1 MVTVHVPVVTNCC
14 STVRLHH
21 MRDVSAE
28 GRPVAPSGL
37 SQQLAA
43 WNGPQTGGSGVD
55 EHIKRTVAIEGV
67 L

>member
-1 MVTVHVPVVTNCC
+1 MHVPVVTNCY

-43 WNGPQTGGSGVD
+43 WNGPQTGGIHQL
-55 EHIKRTVAIEGV
+55 ELMNTLRE